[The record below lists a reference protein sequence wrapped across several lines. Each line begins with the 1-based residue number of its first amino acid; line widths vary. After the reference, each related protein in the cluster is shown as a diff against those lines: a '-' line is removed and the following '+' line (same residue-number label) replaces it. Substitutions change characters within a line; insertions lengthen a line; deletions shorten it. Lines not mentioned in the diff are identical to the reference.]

1 MNGENQI
8 ESNHSSEMDSNPD
21 FLSQNNEINTT
32 QNSEM
37 DLIPQNE
44 SSEIDFSPSQSS
56 QNDSLGLKNLFGAD
70 TNSTDDD

>member
-1 MNGENQI
+1 
-8 ESNHSSEMDSNPD
+8 
-21 FLSQNNEINTT
+21 
-32 QNSEM
+32 M

-70 TNSTDDD
+70 TNSTYDD

>member
-1 MNGENQI
+1 M
-8 ESNHSSEMDSNPD
+8 
-21 FLSQNNEINTT
+21 T

-56 QNDSLGLKNLFGAD
+56 QNDSLGLKNLFGTD
-70 TNSTDDD
+70 TVSDYDD